1 MAKTGFWLNGAK
13 GKVAGTTIYQSN
25 GSTVMRVINRSV
37 KNPRTKAQLIQ
48 RIITKTVAKQYSAMK
63 EICDHSFEG
72 VKAGADTMARFRSVN
87 NTILRERIAA
97 AQKAGNTF
105 DEIFNF
111 IPLKTNKF
119 IPTNVQLSEGS
130 LPQVKVT
137 GATDACVCEVGKI
150 NTYEG
155 VLNYLGLERGDQL
168 TFVTVENNDNGNY
181 VFSYARVILDPRE
194 EDGSA
199 APLSTA
205 FVGENNNII
214 KPSFRNEGSFVTLSF
229 DSVGGEIAFS
239 LKYDSCV
246 AGAVIVSR
254 KVNNE
259 WLRSKAMLVTS
270 GADLQEGDN
279 ISLQEALDLAIQGS
293 EIYTD
298 SERFLNNAGVGGPQ
312 EETPAP

>member
-1 MAKTGFWLNGAK
+1 MAKSGFWLQGAK
-13 GKVAGTTIYQSN
+13 GKMAGTTIYQAN
-25 GSTVMRVINRSV
+25 GSTVMRVINRSI

-72 VKAGADTMARFRSVN
+72 VKPGADTMARFRSVN

-97 AQKAGNTF
+97 AQKAGNEF
-105 DEIFNF
+105 DEIYNF
-111 IPLKTNKF
+111 IPLKSTNF
-119 IPTNVQLSEGS
+119 IPANVQLSEGS
-130 LPQVKVT
+130 LPQVEIDSVLDSVSAKMGTV
-137 GATDACVCEVGKI
+137 

-155 VLNYLGLERGDQL
+155 VLNHLGLERGDQL
-168 TFVTVENNDNGNY
+168 TFVTVEYINGNY
-181 VFSYARVILDPRE
+181 QFHYCRVILDPRE
-194 EDGSA
+194 ADGSA
-199 APLSTA
+199 APLSTT
-205 FVGENNNII
+205 FIGENGNIV
-214 KPSFRNEGSFVTLSF
+214 KPSFRNEGSFNFLNF
-229 DSVGGEIAFS
+229 DTEGGLVVFNIKEDATA
-239 LKYDSCV
+239 

-259 WLRSKAMLVTS
+259 WLRSKAMLVTDTES
-270 GADLQEGDN
+270 FGEDN

>member
-1 MAKTGFWLNGAK
+1 MAKSGFWLNGAK
-13 GKVAGTTIYQSN
+13 GKMAGTTIYQSN
-25 GSTVMRVINRSV
+25 GSTVMRVINRSI

-72 VKAGADTMARFRSVN
+72 VKPGADTMARFRSVN
-87 NTILRERIAA
+87 NNILRERIAA
-97 AQKAGNTF
+97 AQKAGNGF
-105 DEIFNF
+105 DEIYNF
-111 IPLKTNKF
+111 IPLKSTKF
-119 IPTNVQLSEGS
+119 IPANVQLSEGS
-130 LPQVKVT
+130 LPQVELSSVT
-137 GATDACVCEVGKI
+137 DSVAFSIGNS

-155 VLNYLGLERGDQL
+155 VLNHLGLERGDQL
-168 TFVTVENNDNGNY
+168 TFVTVELDTNGNY
-181 VFSYARVILDPRE
+181 VFGYARVILDPRE
-194 EDGSA
+194 ADGSA

-205 FVGENNNII
+205 FIGQNNNVV
-214 KPSFRNEGSFVTLSF
+214 KPSFRNEGSFHELVFNQENGFVSF
-229 DSVGGEIAFS
+229 NMKNDTTT
-239 LKYDSCV
+239 

-259 WLRSKAMLVTS
+259 WLRSKAMLVTDT
-270 GADLQEGDN
+270 GNLEDDN